1 MLKKR
6 FGKSKKLQTK
16 VVPASNFY
24 SNRFDDFINS
34 SKKKTV
40 IWQSVRNTLN
50 PWAQSAKSDIKFL
63 SDSKLEKEMI
73 KDLIKNKSILVFLYR
88 ELENLTDKIRKKQ
101 VTTTSKK
108 E

>member
-1 MLKKR
+1 
-6 FGKSKKLQTK
+6 
-16 VVPASNFY
+16 
-24 SNRFDDFINS
+24 
-34 SKKKTV
+34 
-40 IWQSVRNTLN
+40 
-50 PWAQSAKSDIKFL
+50 
-63 SDSKLEKEMI
+63 MI